1 MVTSGGPIATAVSYV
16 LGTSAEAMID
26 LNLRIRN
33 TSITEF
39 AFTPKRHTLVMYNAI
54 PHLEDPSFA
63 DWVTY
68 S

>member
-1 MVTSGGPIATAVSYV
+1 
-16 LGTSAEAMID
+16 